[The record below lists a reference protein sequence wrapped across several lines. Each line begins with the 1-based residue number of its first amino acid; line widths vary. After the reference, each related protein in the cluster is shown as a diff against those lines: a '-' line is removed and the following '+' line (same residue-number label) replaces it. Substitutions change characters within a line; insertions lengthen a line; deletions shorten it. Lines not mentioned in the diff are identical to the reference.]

1 MTTCP
6 ACGSEVDK
14 EAPKCPSCGTQLRTG
29 TARMPAVDAGVEE
42 RVPEEV
48 GPTETP
54 SFVVVKGPD
63 AGERFVLDRPEITI
77 GRDQDAAI
85 FLNDVTVSREHAVV
99 SIEGPMVRIADRGS
113 LNGTYV
119 NGSIVDQ
126 AELADG
132 DHVQIGRFL
141 LVFFAGSQQGDS

>member
-6 ACGSEVDK
+6 ACGSEVQRD
-14 EAPKCPSCGTQLRTG
+14 AAKCLSCGTQLVG
-29 TARMPAVDAGVEE
+29 TAQMGAVDGSENGA
-42 RVPEEV
+42 VPEQI
-48 GPTETP
+48 GPTALP

-63 AGERFVLDRPEITI
+63 TGERFVLRGDEVTI
-77 GRDQDAAI
+77 GRDPASDI
-85 FLNDVTVSREHAVV
+85 FFNDVTVSREHAVV
-99 SIEGPMVRIADRGS
+99 GLEDDEVTVADRGS

-126 AELADG
+126 ARLADG

-141 LVFFAGSQQGDS
+141 LVFFAGEQGGA

>member
-6 ACGSEVDK
+6 ACGSEVERD
-14 EAPKCPSCGTQLRTG
+14 AGKCRSCGTQLAG
-29 TARMPAVDAGVEE
+29 TAQMGVVADPDAGAA
-42 RVPEEV
+42 VPAEI
-48 GPTETP
+48 GPAAQP

-63 AGERFVLDRPEITI
+63 TGERFVLSGEEVTI
-77 GRDQDAAI
+77 GRDPESDI

-99 SIEGPMVRIADRGS
+99 SLEGDDVSVVDRGS

-126 AELADG
+126 ARLADG
-132 DHVQIGRFL
+132 DHVQVGRFL
-141 LVFFAGSQQGDS
+141 LVFFAGEQGGA

>member
-6 ACGSEVDK
+6 ACGSEVERD
-14 EAPKCPSCGTQLRTG
+14 AVKCRSCGTQLAG
-29 TARMPAVDAGVEE
+29 TAQMGVVAGPETGAVPAEI
-42 RVPEEV
+42 
-48 GPTETP
+48 GPAAQP

-63 AGERFVLDRPEITI
+63 TGERFVLSGGEVAI
-77 GRDQDAAI
+77 GRDPESDI

-99 SIEGPMVRIADRGS
+99 SLEADDATIVDRGS

-126 AELADG
+126 APLSDG

-141 LVFFAGSQQGDS
+141 LVFFAGEQGGA